1 MKKKTFINILSWL
14 IIPALSFLCCTDWD
28 LGEEDVPDSVT
39 LGIIGVTDTTVTLR
53 WSKSD
58 DVDFESY
65 MVYYSQSDVVDTTD
79 QIADTLFFSYDT
91 VKTVSKLEPEKHYY
105 FRVIVNT
112 FRNMIS
118 ASNIVDTTTLK
129 NISSYTLKLSK
140 PVAVSEHSISLSW
153 EKEWTS
159 TYNQYWIYCD
169 TTSTVDSTDICID
182 TVNNVTADTVSG
194 LKRETTY
201 WFRVYLNRNGIPQAG
216 SNIDSATTSDGKP
229 KPVSVSVDRQ
239 SITDTSVVLAWS
251 KSPDIDF
258 KRYLVYYDTIP
269 KIDTFTVIDTADTHH
284 VASVNFIND
293 TIYTI
298 KTLQRKK
305 TYWFN
310 VYVEDTSKF
319 VTASNVDSA
328 TTSEGLPNPVELSI
342 GTVTDTSAGLVW
354 SMNNDNDFYRYAVYY
369 SDTSYGLD
377 TVTVIDTAAPGFF
390 SVKTLRSDTGDT
402 VVPLERN
409 KTYYFIVY
417 VEDSYGLISNSN
429 IKSATTDDGLP
440 EAVEL
445 TIDTSSITDISVILQ
460 WSKSPDYDF
469 KNYSIHFDTEEEVD
483 SSDSL
488 WGDIT
493 FQDSTTVLI
502 NGLTPYTRYWFKVY
516 VTSNSGQK
524 AGSNSVYNFPVI
536 LFIDTATT
544 PVTDSTVPLGW
555 TPSFYTKSSFIRY
568 RVYRSSQPNVTNQ
581 GEAIVDTI
589 DISADYFVDTTA
601 SASPVYYRLF
611 HHAFNDEG
619 KYEVRK
625 SNEIQVNTQ

>member
-1 MKKKTFINILSWL
+1 MKKKFFISVLSWL
-14 IIPALSFLCCTDWD
+14 IIPALLFLCCTDWD
-28 LGEEDVPDSVT
+28 LGGEDAPDSVT

-58 DVDFESY
+58 DTDFESY
-65 MVYYSQSDVVDTTD
+65 MVYYSLSDVVDTTD
-79 QIADTLFFSYDT
+79 QIADTIYFSYDT
-91 VKTVSKLEPEKHYY
+91 IKTVQGLEPEKHYY

-159 TYNQYWIYCD
+159 TYNQYWIYYD

-182 TVNNVTADTVSG
+182 TVNNVTTDTIAG
-194 LKRETTY
+194 LKRETAY
-201 WFRVYLNRNGIPQAG
+201 WFRVYLNRDGVPKAG
-216 SNIDSATTSDGKP
+216 SNIDSATTTDGKP
-229 KPVSVSVDRQ
+229 KPVTLSVDRQ
-239 SITDTSVVLAWS
+239 SIIDTAVTLVWS

-269 KIDTFTVIDTADTHH
+269 KIDTFTIIDTADTH
-284 VASVNFIND
+284 VTSVNFIND

-310 VYVEDTSKF
+310 IYVKDTSGF
-319 VTASNVDSA
+319 ITASNVDSA
-328 TTSEGLPNPVELSI
+328 TTDEGLPSPVELSI
-342 GTVTDTSAGLVW
+342 GTVTDTSVVLLW
-354 SMNNDNDFYRYAVYY
+354 SMNNDSDFYRYAVYY

-377 TVTVIDTAAPGFF
+377 TVTVIDTAVSSFF
-390 SVKTLRSDTGDT
+390 SVITLRSDTGDT

-417 VEDSYGLISNSN
+417 VEDSFGLLMNSN

-460 WSKSPDYDF
+460 WSESPDYDF
-469 KNYSIHFDTEEEVD
+469 KNYSIYFDTEEEVD
-483 SSDSL
+483 SLDSL

-524 AGSNSVYNFPVI
+524 AGSNAVYNFPVI
-536 LFIDTATT
+536 IYVDSTTT
-544 PVTDSTVPLGW
+544 PVTDTTIPLRW
-555 TPSFYTKSSFIRY
+555 TMSFYPDSLFRRY
-568 RVYRSSQPNVTNQ
+568 RLYRSSQPNVTDQ
-581 GEAIVDTI
+581 GQAVIDTI
-589 DISADYFVDTTA
+589 DITADYFVDTTA

-611 HHAFNDEG
+611 HYAINDEG
-619 KYEVRK
+619 KVEARK
-625 SNEIQVNTQ
+625 SNEIEVTW